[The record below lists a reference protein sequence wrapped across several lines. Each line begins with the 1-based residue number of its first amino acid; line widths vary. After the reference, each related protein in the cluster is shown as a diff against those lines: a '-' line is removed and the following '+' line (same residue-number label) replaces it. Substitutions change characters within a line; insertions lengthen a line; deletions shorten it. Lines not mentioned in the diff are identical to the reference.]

1 MNVPNAHDAVIPDQ
15 KLTGYLLDHAHPQN
29 KGKAAFYEIVGFT
42 KTNLSDLRIA
52 SLTHVLVNEITK
64 AINTDFGIR
73 YVVEG
78 WTNCPNGKQYPIRSV
93 WSTNNGDKVPKL
105 VTAYP
110 N

>member
-1 MNVPNAHDAVIPDQ
+1 MTVPYAHNAEIPDR

-29 KGKAAFYEIVGFT
+29 NGKAAFYEIVGFT
-42 KTNLSDLRIA
+42 KENSDELRTALLS
-52 SLTHVLVNEITK
+52 HVLTYEVAKFIQ
-64 AINTDFGIR
+64 TDFGIR

-78 WTNCPNGKQYPIRSV
+78 WMQCPNGKQYPMRSV
-93 WSTNNGDKVPKL
+93 WFIDNGEKIPKL

>member
-1 MNVPNAHDAVIPDQ
+1 MKVPHAYNSEVSDR
-15 KLTGYLLDHAHPQN
+15 KLTSYLLDHAHPQN

-42 KTNLSDLRIA
+42 QENSDALRGALLAHI
-52 SLTHVLVNEITK
+52 LNNEVAKFIS
-64 AINTDFGIR
+64 TDFGIR

-78 WTNCPNGKQYPIRSV
+78 WMLCPNGKQYPIRSV
-93 WSTNNGDKVPKL
+93 WFIEKGEEIPKL

>member
-1 MNVPNAHDAVIPDQ
+1 MNVPNAHNADVPDR
-15 KLTGYLLDHAHPQN
+15 KLTTYLLDHAHPQN

-42 KTNLSDLRIA
+42 KENADDLRTA
-52 SLTHVLVNEITK
+52 LLSHVVDNEVAKSIS
-64 AINTDFGIR
+64 TDFGIR

-78 WTNCPNGKQYPIRSV
+78 WMNCPNGKQYPIRSV
-93 WSTNNGDKVPKL
+93 WFVENGSEVPKL

>member
-1 MNVPNAHDAVIPDQ
+1 MKLPNAANAGVPDR
-15 KLTGYLLDHAHPQN
+15 KLTSYLLDHAHPQN

-42 KTNLSDLRIA
+42 KENSDDLRTA
-52 SLTHVLVNEITK
+52 LLSHVVDNEVAKFID
-64 AINTDFGIR
+64 TDFGIR

-78 WTNCPNGKQYPIRSV
+78 WMRCPNGKQYPIRSV
-93 WSTNNGDKVPKL
+93 WFIANGEEIPKL

>member
-1 MNVPNAHDAVIPDQ
+1 MKVPHIHNAQVPDR
-15 KLTGYLLDHAHPQN
+15 KLTGYLLDHVHPQN

-42 KTNLSDLRIA
+42 KQNADELRKA
-52 SLTHVLVNEITK
+52 LLTHVLDNEVK
-64 AINTDFGIR
+64 KFINTEHGVR

-78 WTNCPNGKQYPIRSV
+78 WMHCLNGKQYPIRSV
-93 WSTNNGDKVPKL
+93 WFIENGQEIPKL

>member
-1 MNVPNAHDAVIPDQ
+1 MKLPNTDNADVPDR
-15 KLTGYLLDHAHPQN
+15 KLTSYLLDHAHPQN

-42 KTNLSDLRIA
+42 KENPDHLRVALLS
-52 SLTHVLVNEITK
+52 HVLANEVAKI
-64 AINTDFGIR
+64 IDTDFGIR

-78 WTNCPNGKQYPIRSV
+78 WMECPNGKQYSIRSV
-93 WSTNNGDKVPKL
+93 WFIANGEEVPKL

>member
-1 MNVPNAHDAVIPDQ
+1 MRLPNCAEAVVPDR

-42 KTNLSDLRIA
+42 KENPNDLRVA
-52 SLTHVLVNEITK
+52 LLSHVLANEVAKI
-64 AINTDFGIR
+64 IDTDFGIR
-73 YVVEG
+73 YVVKG
-78 WTNCPNGKQYPIRSV
+78 WMQCPNGKQYPIRSV
-93 WSTNNGDKVPKL
+93 WFIANGEEVPKL

>member
-1 MNVPNAHDAVIPDQ
+1 MNVPNALNAEIPDR

-42 KTNLSDLRIA
+42 KQNSDDLRVA
-52 SLTHVLVNEITK
+52 LLRHVLANEVVNF
-64 AINTDFGIR
+64 INTDFGIR

-78 WTNCPNGKQYPIRSV
+78 WMHCPNGKQYPIRSV
-93 WSTNNGDKVPKL
+93 WFIENDEKIPKL